1 MLRKILATA
10 ILAGLALEANA
21 SLTTGDIAFTS
32 FNSDEDGLSIVN
44 FVDIAAN
51 TIIYFSDN
59 EYVSGAFNTGESFNQ
74 WNSGAATIAA
84 GTVIRFSAYD
94 KTTLSA
100 SFGTLSRVAV
110 SGSSNWG
117 IANSNETIYAYLGSA
132 ATSPNTFLAAITNS
146 DFVTAADGTLS
157 GTGLTA
163 GVNAIR
169 LNLNNPSTT
178 PDFGEYTGVRSG
190 AVNFDAYK
198 ALVANIANWTVDTS
212 NGAYAATVPNTTNF
226 TVAAVPV
233 PAAVWLFGSALAG
246 LGVINRRKNQI

>member
-1 MLRKILATA
+1 
-10 ILAGLALEANA
+10 
-21 SLTTGDIAFTS
+21 
-32 FNSDEDGLSIVN
+32 
-44 FVDIAAN
+44 
-51 TIIYFSDN
+51 
-59 EYVSGAFNTGESFNQ
+59 
-74 WNSGAATIAA
+74 
-84 GTVIRFSAYD
+84 
-94 KTTLSA
+94 
-100 SFGTLSRVAV
+100 
-110 SGSSNWG
+110 
-117 IANSNETIYAYLGSA
+117 
-132 ATSPNTFLAAITNS
+132 
-146 DFVTAADGTLS
+146 
-157 GTGLTA
+157 
-163 GVNAIR
+163 